1 MGMTKHQQKLKEL
14 RRRLREDDK
23 FKMESARISIDALLV
38 VSVYMM
44 LEHGW
49 KRKRLTRFILRYSK
63 IIDDLA
69 NHKITTG
76 ALADHIKSET
86 GLTYNNGIWKDPKNK
101 SIRGL

>member
-1 MGMTKHQQKLKEL
+1 MGMPKHQQRLKEL
-14 RRRLREDDK
+14 RRRLREDEK
-23 FKMESARISIDALLV
+23 FKMDAAKLNIDALLV
-38 VSVYMM
+38 VSVYIM

-76 ALADHIKSET
+76 TLADHIKSET
-86 GLTYNNGIWKDPKNK
+86 GLSCDGGIWYDSKGK
-101 SIRGL
+101 SLRT